1 LSGFLVERLVN
12 GAWVTAAQLPATTLT
27 FTAPRALPG
36 VLNAFR
42 ITTANALGN
51 GPASPTVSVLTPY
64 VAATAPQNFTAVYN
78 ASTQRVSVAFTAP
91 TYLGGGTVNFY
102 SLQTSVDGT
111 TWTSVANLTGSTLT
125 YSAPAPAKGT
135 TRSYRVSAVTQFG
148 YGAPSNV
155 VAVSVALTVPSA
167 PNFSSIAYTSDGS
180 VSISWFNP
188 ENGGTAITGYKL
200 QKLDSSNNWVDAL
213 TVGGSALNAVVA
225 RDLPGTKVT
234 WRVIA
239 INSVGASLP
248 SAAASY
254 TIPAVKASAV
264 QNVVVTA
271 TTSAASVLVSF
282 VSPSNLGGSALV
294 NYQVQVSRDGGAT
307 WAATATTKNLSIAVA
322 APAKGVTWIYRV
334 AAYTNVG
341 FGEVSASVAYTAR

>member
-1 LSGFLVERLVN
+1 
-12 GAWVTAAQLPATTLT
+12 
-27 FTAPRALPG
+27 
-36 VLNAFR
+36 
-42 ITTANALGN
+42 
-51 GPASPTVSVLTPY
+51 
-64 VAATAPQNFTAVYN
+64 
-78 ASTQRVSVAFTAP
+78 
-91 TYLGGGTVNFY
+91 
-102 SLQTSVDGT
+102 
-111 TWTSVANLTGSTLT
+111 
-125 YSAPAPAKGT
+125 
-135 TRSYRVSAVTQFG
+135 
-148 YGAPSNV
+148 
-155 VAVSVALTVPSA
+155 VPSA

-213 TVGGSALNAVVA
+213 TVGGSTLNAVVA

-239 INSVGASLP
+239 INSVGDSLP

-264 QNVVVTA
+264 QNVAVTA
-271 TTSAASVLVSF
+271 TTSAATVLVSF
-282 VSPSNLGGSALV
+282 VAPSNLGGSALG

-322 APAKGVTWIYRV
+322 GPAKGVTWSYRV
-334 AAYTNVG
+334 VASTSVG
-341 FGEVSASVAYTAR
+341 LGDVSASVSYTGK